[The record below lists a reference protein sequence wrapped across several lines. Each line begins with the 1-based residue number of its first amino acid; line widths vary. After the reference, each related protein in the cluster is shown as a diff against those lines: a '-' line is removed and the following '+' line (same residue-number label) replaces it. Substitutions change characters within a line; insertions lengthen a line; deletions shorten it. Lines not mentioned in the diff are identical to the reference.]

1 MPQDNVSPLPTG
13 RGETLNKINTSQAEK
28 ISRQGRK
35 RRFGVAG
42 FCNVLITNIVLQ
54 VLLKNNLTSVAIA
67 TLTSQFVNTILG
79 YLTYGKIVFRA
90 EGLRNYKPI
99 IRYLILMIGMWML
112 NTTGIELGTS
122 MGIQKN
128 ITAAALIPLL
138 AIVSY
143 LSQKLWIFPDETKYY
158 K

>member
-1 MPQDNVSPLPTG
+1 MH
-13 RGETLNKINTSQAEK
+13 TSQAKK
-28 ISRQGRK
+28 ISRKGRK

-90 EGLRNYKPI
+90 ESLRNHKPL
-99 IRYLILMIGMWML
+99 IRYLILMIGMWL
-112 NTTGIELGTS
+112 INTAGIELGAS
-122 MGIQKN
+122 MGFQKN
-128 ITAAALIPLL
+128 ITAAALIPLF
-138 AIVSY
+138 ATVSY
-143 LSQKLWIFPDETKYY
+143 LSQKLWVFPDETK
-158 K
+158 